1 LQFLQKIDG
10 LNATSDDSNISK
22 TSRKCKKY
30 AKIVAHAA
38 FFMIHTLSPSHFPDY
53 ELIDAG
59 NGEKLERFG
68 KYVLIRPEPQA
79 LWSPDLPEAE
89 WKKLADA
96 RFVQEGSASGDWE
109 RNPKNPMPD
118 QWVMGYNHG
127 GMKLR
132 FRLGLTKF
140 KHVGIFPEQA
150 VNWDFVY
157 ARCKAMQAPKVLNL
171 FAYTGGASLA
181 AKAAGADV
189 IHCDAIKQV
198 VNWAAANMELSK
210 LDGIRWLVEDAFK
223 FVIREAKRG
232 NKYDGIVL
240 DPPAWGHGP
249 KGEKWKLE
257 EQINELMGLI
267 AKILAPQNSFLVLNA
282 YSLGYSSLILENLG
296 RSHFSDVAAENL
308 QVGEL
313 CLTERSG
320 RKLPAG
326 VFMRF
331 FT

>member
-1 LQFLQKIDG
+1 
-10 LNATSDDSNISK
+10 
-22 TSRKCKKY
+22 
-30 AKIVAHAA
+30 
-38 FFMIHTLSPSHFPDY
+38 MIHILSPSRFTDH

-68 KYVLIRPEPQA
+68 KYTLIRPEPQA
-79 LWSPDLPEAE
+79 LWSPALPAQE
-89 WKKLADA
+89 WRQLADA
-96 RFVQEGSASGDWE
+96 RFVQDGSASGDWE
-109 RNPKNPMPD
+109 RYNPAMPD
-118 QWVMGYNHG
+118 QWTIAYPLEGA
-127 GMKLR
+127 KLR
-132 FRLGLTKF
+132 FRLALTRF
-140 KHVGIFPEQA
+140 KHIGIFPEQA
-150 VNWDFVY
+150 VNWEFIHE
-157 ARCKAMQAPKVLNL
+157 RCKAMHAPKVLNL

-210 LDGIRWLVEDAFK
+210 MDGIRWLVEDAFK

-232 NKYDGIVL
+232 NQYDGIIL

-257 EQINELMGLI
+257 DHLNELM
-267 AKILAPQNSFLVLNA
+267 AQVATILAPRNSFLVLNA

-296 RSHFSDVAAENL
+296 HSHFSAWERL
-308 QVGEL
+308 GFQVGEL

-326 VFMRF
+326 VFMRLY
-331 FT
+331 T